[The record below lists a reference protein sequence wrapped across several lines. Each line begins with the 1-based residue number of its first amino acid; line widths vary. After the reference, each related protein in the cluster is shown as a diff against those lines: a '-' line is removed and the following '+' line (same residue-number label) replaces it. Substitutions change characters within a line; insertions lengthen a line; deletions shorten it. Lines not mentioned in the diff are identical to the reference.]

1 MEKMMK
7 KVAIATTIA
16 SAVGVSAVVD
26 NTAKA
31 DSVTPTQ
38 AKTQTKTDQV
48 QANADTA
55 KQNLRKRSKLK
66 RGWEKSP
73 KTQKPL
79 EITLLKTL
87 IPSGFY
93 YFLKFI

>member
-16 SAVGVSAVVD
+16 SAVGVNAVID

-55 KQNLRKRSKLK
+55 K
-66 RGWEKSP
+66 
-73 KTQKPL
+73 
-79 EITLLKTL
+79 
-87 IPSGFY
+87 
-93 YFLKFI
+93 

>member
-16 SAVGVSAVVD
+16 SAVGVNAVID

-48 QANADTA
+48 QANVDTA
-55 KQNLRKRSKLK
+55 KQDLDLASTNVKEAQSKVDSATQANQSANK
-66 RGWEKSP
+66 DVAEKNQVASDA
-73 KTQKPL
+73 
-79 EITLLKTL
+79 
-87 IPSGFY
+87 
-93 YFLKFI
+93 